1 MKTEG
6 QKSQIKGQLK
16 LDDDFLC
23 YTVHVANTI
32 AVRTHTGQCP
42 QARKAENFPGC
53 TAMKKAAWAKD
64 GGRQRER

>member
-1 MKTEG
+1 MKIGGQKGQIEG
-6 QKSQIKGQLK
+6 QIKF
-16 LDDDFLC
+16 DADFLW

-53 TAMKKAAWAKD
+53 TAMMKVD
-64 GGRQRER
+64 RG